1 MRHGREIFE
10 SRTSLLAGALMA
22 CCCLPAFAQAQDSSR
37 RTIVIKEN
45 PRTMIKEPTGW
56 FGVRINDQAM
66 MDEKGNAFFDSYPV
80 VERVDPNSP
89 ASRAGVRPGDVLLMF
104 NNHDMRGGSIEL
116 AKWLKAGTPFVL
128 KIRRN
133 DATRLLRGTLARRPA
148 DWDSRMVVELS
159 VPEMLE
165 QRERSVS
172 REPMGGTMRVRT
184 AVPTPEPMTTFLPRA
199 LGYGTSVYPF
209 AGAEFTRLNADLC
222 DVLGV
227 KEEGVFVTNVA
238 DGSVA
243 RNAGLRG
250 GDIVLKADNIK
261 ITSPIDLVRAIGAA
275 DEGDRTVNLQILRKH
290 QPQQLTLR
298 W

>member
-1 MRHGREIFE
+1 MRHGRKMVE
-10 SRTSLLAGALMA
+10 SRRSLVVGAVLA
-22 CCCLPAFAQAQDSSR
+22 CSCLPAFTLAQDSSR
-37 RTIVIKEN
+37 RTIA
-45 PRTMIKEPTGW
+45 IKEPTGW

-116 AKWLKAGTPFVL
+116 AKWLQAGSPFVL

-133 DATRLLRGTLARRPA
+133 DVTRVLRGTLARRPA
-148 DWDSRMVVELS
+148 DWDRRMVVELRM
-159 VPEMLE
+159 PEYLE
-165 QRERSVS
+165 QREQSLS
-172 REPMGGTMRVRT
+172 REPMSGTMGVRT
-184 AVPTPEPMTTFLPRA
+184 AVPTPEPLPTLLPRA
-199 LGYGTSVYPF
+199 LGYGTGVYPF
-209 AGAEFTRLNADLC
+209 AGAEFTRLNPDLC

-227 KEEGVFVTNVA
+227 KQEGVFVTNVL
-238 DGSVA
+238 DGSAA

-250 GDIVLKADNIK
+250 GDIILRADNRK
-261 ITSPIDLVRAIGAA
+261 ISSPIDLVRVIGAA
-275 DEGDRTVNLQILRKH
+275 DERDHSVDLLILRKR
-290 QPQQLTLR
+290 QQQTLTLR

>member
-37 RTIVIKEN
+37 RTIVIKE
-45 PRTMIKEPTGW
+45 PTGW

-66 MDEKGNAFFDSYPV
+66 MDDRGNAFFDSYPV
-80 VERVDPNSP
+80 VTKVDPNSP
-89 ASRAGVRPGDVLLMF
+89 ASKAGVKPGDVLLVF
-104 NNHDMRGGSIEL
+104 NGHDMRGGSVEL
-116 AKWLKAGTPFVL
+116 SRWLTAGSAFTL

-133 DATRLLRGTLARRPA
+133 DATRILRGILARRPA
-148 DWDSRMVVELS
+148 DWDQKMVVELTM
-159 VPEMLE
+159 PEQLE
-165 QRERSVS
+165 QRERSLS
-172 REPMGGTMRVRT
+172 REPMSGMMRVQT
-184 AVPTPEPMTTFLPRA
+184 GMPAPAPLPTLLPRA
-199 LGYGTSVYPF
+199 LGYGAGVYPF
-209 AGAEFTRLNADLC
+209 AGAEFTRLNPDLC

-227 KEEGVFVTNVA
+227 KEEGVFVTNVLE
-238 DGSVA
+238 GSAA

-250 GDIVLKADNIK
+250 GDIILKADNIK

-275 DEGDRTVNLQILRKH
+275 DENDHTVNLQILRKR
-290 QPQQLTLR
+290 QLQQLTLR